1 MNGSESKPYISVIIT
16 AHNREKYLKEAIESV
31 LNQTLNRSLYEIIVV
46 KNFENQEI
54 DELIRKNEIINLK
67 SELNSLVGEDLALG
81 IEKAKGEIVCFLD
94 DDDLFLPNKLKVV
107 HDYFI
112 EYKDL
117 AYFHNAEYFIDENG
131 NEVKFPVKD
140 LNKNI
145 TLNKL
150 ENLNQIFELEKYG
163 LFFNMSSICIR
174 KNKIIPYI
182 DKLKKINGQQ
192 DDFNFFTS
200 ISDMPNLIILS
211 KEKLTKYRVHQSTT
225 IHLYNNREEF
235 INNFIKDKY
244 NSLKLMELL
253 NFIVKNNEYK
263 AFINYRIID
272 YKIQLYFTGKYKY
285 LNFKDLFLDFQINL
299 KLKGKKYIKTTIY
312 YNILF
317 ILSKIFNYQ
326 INEFYNKRIFNFI
339 NNNFNNYLD
348 LNKSSKQ

>member
-16 AHNREKYLKEAIESV
+16 AHNREKYLKEAIQSV

-67 SELNSLVGEDLALG
+67 SESNSLIGEDLALG

-117 AYFHNAEYFIDENG
+117 AYFHNAEYFLDENG
-131 NEVKFPVKD
+131 NEVKFWIKD

-150 ENLNQIFELEKYG
+150 ENLNQILEIDKYG
-163 LFFNMSSICIR
+163 LSFNMSSICIR

-182 DKLKKINGQQ
+182 DKLTKINAAP
-192 DDFNFFTS
+192 DFFIFF
-200 ISDMPNLIILS
+200 ISTLDMPNLIILS
-211 KEKLTKYRVHQSTT
+211 KEKLTKFRIHQSTSN
-225 IHLYNNREEF
+225 HLYNNREEF

-244 NSLKLMELL
+244 NSLKSMELL
-253 NFIVKNNEYK
+253 NFIVKNNEYE
-263 AFINYRIID
+263 AFINYKMINL
-272 YKIQLYFTGKYKY
+272 KIQLYFTGKYKY
-285 LNFKDLFLDFQINL
+285 LNFKDL
-299 KLKGKKYIKTTIY
+299 
-312 YNILF
+312 
-317 ILSKIFNYQ
+317 
-326 INEFYNKRIFNFI
+326 
-339 NNNFNNYLD
+339 
-348 LNKSSKQ
+348 

>member
-16 AHNREKYLKEAIESV
+16 AHNREKYLKEAIQSV

-67 SELNSLVGEDLALG
+67 SESNSLIGEDLALG

-117 AYFHNAEYFIDENG
+117 AYFHNAEYFVDENG
-131 NEVKFPVKD
+131 SEVKFWIKD

-150 ENLNQIFELEKYG
+150 ENLNQIFELREYG

-182 DKLKKINGQQ
+182 DKLTKINGHP
-192 DDFNFFTS
+192 DDFIFFTS
-200 ISDMPNLIILS
+200 ICDMPNLIILS
-211 KEKLTKYRVHQSTT
+211 KEKLTKYRVHQSTS
-225 IHLYNNREEF
+225 IHPYTNKEEF
-235 INNFIKDKY
+235 INNFIKYGY
-244 NSLKLMELL
+244 NTLKSLELL
-253 NFIVKNNEYK
+253 NFIVKNKEYK
-263 AFINYRIID
+263 LFINYRIIY

-285 LNFKDLFLDFQINL
+285 LNFKDLFLESQIYL
-299 KLKGKKYIKTTIY
+299 KLKSMEYIKTTIY

-317 ILSKIFNYQ
+317 ILSKI
-326 INEFYNKRIFNFI
+326 
-339 NNNFNNYLD
+339 
-348 LNKSSKQ
+348 